1 MLFIFDSPLSWRL
14 LAVLVNLFFAHSNVS
29 IDSRVTNTSSSTAV
43 CCSDVEDRFFHLY
56 QSSKC
61 MMCVALVNLCPQF
74 LSTLKICH
82 WLLCLAK
89 LE

>member
-29 IDSRVTNTSSSTAV
+29 IDSCVTNTSSSTAV

-56 QSSKC
+56 ISLPN
-61 MMCVALVNLCPQF
+61 V
-74 LSTLKICH
+74 
-82 WLLCLAK
+82 
-89 LE
+89 